1 MSSSCE
7 SSIPLS
13 GWIRLGVAAEEQISV
28 AGHAASS
35 GRCRE
40 NNLWLTG
47 LLREDGFIGDHAAI
61 NTNAAELTRR
71 GFFLL
76 LFQPVFEAKNS
87 ANYSRVTLAG
97 RNEPPRV

>member
-47 LLREDGFIGDHAAI
+47 LLQEDGFIGDRTAI
-61 NTNAAELTRR
+61 NTNAAEKKRR
-71 GFFLL
+71 VFFSSSVPAS
-76 LFQPVFEAKNS
+76 F
-87 ANYSRVTLAG
+87 
-97 RNEPPRV
+97 